1 MFKKVLSFIAI
12 LSIGIVA
19 YAQRQVTG
27 TVVDKSGTPVPGA
40 SVVVSGSTV
49 GTITD
54 ANGHFSIN
62 ASSDKTLNV
71 SSIGYKDA
79 AVKVGDRTVLQI
91 VLEEDNE
98 LLDEVV
104 VTALGVTRQEKTL
117 GYSATTMKS
126 EELLAAR
133 TTNVMNAISGK
144 VAGVQVQSTSS
155 DPGSSTNIIIRG
167 FSSINGSNQPL
178 YVVDGV
184 PLSSGSVSSASQDKS
199 SQIAGISNI
208 SPEDIESMTI
218 LKGAAATA
226 LYGSRAAN
234 GVVVVTTKSGRRGD
248 ARNFSGALANPCG

>member
-133 TTNVMNAISGK
+133 TTNVMNERDLRQCCRRTGPKHIFRSRFFN
-144 VAGVQVQSTSS
+144 QHHHSWLQFHQWFQSTAICS
-155 DPGSSTNIIIRG
+155 
-167 FSSINGSNQPL
+167 
-178 YVVDGV
+178 
-184 PLSSGSVSSASQDKS
+184 
-199 SQIAGISNI
+199 
-208 SPEDIESMTI
+208 
-218 LKGAAATA
+218 
-226 LYGSRAAN
+226 
-234 GVVVVTTKSGRRGD
+234 
-248 ARNFSGALANPCG
+248 